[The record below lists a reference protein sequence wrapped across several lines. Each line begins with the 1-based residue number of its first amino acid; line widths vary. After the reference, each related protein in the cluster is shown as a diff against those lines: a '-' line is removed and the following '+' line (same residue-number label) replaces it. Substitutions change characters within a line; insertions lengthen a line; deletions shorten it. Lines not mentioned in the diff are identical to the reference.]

1 MMFLQFV
8 SSPYRF
14 AVLQQI
20 VRGDFLTLQQQACP
34 SQPRPLQAP
43 AFLVV
48 TSVSCLSGLY
58 FTHNPENLKSSKV
71 SCLSTARMFSIQMSP
86 GGVCTWWLAFPRL
99 LSSTL
104 LPSQVDP
111 RSRWL
116 VMDFQVQSRKFD
128 GGCPQRPRRERVV
141 TTIYMSGFTI

>member
-1 MMFLQFV
+1 MFLQFV

-34 SQPRPLQAP
+34 SQPQPLQAP

-48 TSVSCLSGLY
+48 TSVSCLSSLF
-58 FTHNPENLKSSKV
+58 FTHNPENLKSSQ
-71 SCLSTARMFSIQMSP
+71 SQLSFHCRMFSIQMSP
-86 GGVCTWWLAFPRL
+86 AGVCTWWLAFPKL

-104 LPSQVDP
+104 LPFQVDA

-116 VMDFQVQSRKFD
+116 VMDSQVQSRKFD
-128 GGCPQRPRRERVV
+128 GGCPQQPRRERVV
-141 TTIYMSGFTI
+141 TTFYMSGITI